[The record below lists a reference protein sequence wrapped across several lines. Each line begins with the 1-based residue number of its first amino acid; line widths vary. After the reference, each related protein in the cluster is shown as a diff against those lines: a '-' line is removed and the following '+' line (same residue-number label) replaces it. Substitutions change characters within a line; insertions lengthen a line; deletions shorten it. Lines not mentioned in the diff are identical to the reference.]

1 MSMGDKKGFERISA
15 QTAYVLMCI
24 FLQKYRERGGG
35 QDTLVD
41 LLSSGGSFLWANG
54 LPNDPAMWDDWR
66 DAFAEVAIAG
76 NVLSS
81 EFCSAQMNSSGG
93 RLTLL
98 DAFSVMLVF
107 LEGIFDRS
115 GEDLPLLE
123 VIGRL
128 TSPLSDFGCLSDSS
142 VWIEWTDSV
151 RKVGA

>member
-1 MSMGDKKGFERISA
+1 MNVTDVKDFGEVSA
-15 QTAYVLMCI
+15 QAAYVLMCV
-24 FLQKYRERGGG
+24 FLRKYMERGDGR
-35 QDTLVD
+35 DTLVD
-41 LLSSGGSFLWANG
+41 LLSSASSFLWANG

-66 DAFAEVAIAG
+66 DAFAEVAVAG
-76 NVLSS
+76 NALSS
-81 EFCSAQMNSSGG
+81 EFCGAQMNSSGG

-128 TSPLSDFGCLSDSS
+128 MSPLSDSGCLSDSS
-142 VWIEWTDSV
+142 VWVEWTDSV
-151 RKVGA
+151 RKVGV

>member
-1 MSMGDKKGFERISA
+1 M
-15 QTAYVLMCI
+15 
-24 FLQKYRERGGG
+24 
-35 QDTLVD
+35 
-41 LLSSGGSFLWANG
+41 
-54 LPNDPAMWDDWR
+54 PNDPAMWDDWR
-66 DAFAEVAIAG
+66 DAFAEVASAG
-76 NVLSS
+76 NALSS
-81 EFCSAQMNSSGG
+81 ESCSAQMNSSSG

-128 TSPLSDFGCLSDSS
+128 TSPLSDFGCLNDSS

-151 RKVGA
+151 RKVRA